1 MLQNKIYL
9 NYILE
14 ILKNF
19 LLVLFA
25 FSVIAITVRAVSFLD
40 LVVENGYPVDV
51 YFKYSLLNIF
61 GIAPK
66 FIPFSFLL
74 ALTVFIIK
82 HTRDSEFIILWT
94 SGVKKIYLVN
104 LLFIISVI
112 VLIFNLLF
120 STLIT
125 PYALNKSRQLLGNEN
140 FNSFLP
146 TVKTQQFSDSFK
158 GFTFIVEEKI
168 NNEIKN
174 IFLHDKGN
182 NLKNFSSN
190 SEETDETVIIAENG
204 LIEEK
209 NMFLFNGE
217 VISSEKNSKSEILK
231 FEQLNIDLSNLKTTT
246 IKATKIQEISTLK
259 LFSCFLNKFDKEKF
273 CNENFKKEIIPVL
286 NRRIIIPFYIPI
298 ISLCCSFLLIK
309 SKEIFLNQYFV
320 FFYSFIILLFTE
332 LVVRYTGLDN
342 FIMLIFV
349 LLPLGLLIFF
359 YSFLYYRFNHEA
371 KIQ

>member
-1 MLQNKIYL
+1 MLQNKIYQ
-9 NYILE
+9 NYIIE

-19 LLVLFA
+19 LLILFA

-40 LVVENGYPVDV
+40 LVVENGYPVSI

-66 FIPFSFLL
+66 FTPFSFLL

-82 HTRDSEFIILWT
+82 HTRDSEFVILWT

-104 LLFIISVI
+104 LLFVISVI
-112 VLIFNLLF
+112 ILVFNLLF
-120 STLIT
+120 STIIT
-125 PYALNKSRQLLGNEN
+125 PFALNKSRQLLANEN

-158 GFTFIVEEKI
+158 GFTFIVEEKS
-168 NNEIKN
+168 NNELKN
-174 IFLHDKGN
+174 IFLHDKNN

-204 LIEEK
+204 LVQNK

-217 VISSEKNSKSEILK
+217 VISSKKDSSSEILK
-231 FEQLNIDLSNLKTTT
+231 FEQLSIDLSTLKTTT
-246 IKATKIQEISTLK
+246 IKSTKIQEITTLK
-259 LFSCFLNKFDKEKF
+259 LFSCFLSKFNKEKF
-273 CNENFKKEIIPVL
+273 CNESFKKEIIPIL
-286 NRRIIIPFYIPI
+286 NRRIVIPFYIPI
-298 ISLCCSFLLIK
+298 LSLCCSFLLIK
-309 SKEIFLNQYFV
+309 SKEKFLNQYLI

-332 LVVRYTGLDN
+332 LGVRYTGLDN
-342 FIMLIFV
+342 LIMLVF
-349 LLPLGLLIFF
+349 LFMPLILLIFF
-359 YSFLYYRFNHEA
+359 YSFLYYRFNQEA
-371 KIQ
+371 KI